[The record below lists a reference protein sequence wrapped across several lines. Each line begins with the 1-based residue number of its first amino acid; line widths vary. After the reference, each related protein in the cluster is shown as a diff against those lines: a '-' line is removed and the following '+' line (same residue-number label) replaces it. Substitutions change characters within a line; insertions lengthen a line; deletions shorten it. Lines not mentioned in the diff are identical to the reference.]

1 MKSGFNIVSEET
13 NLKRHI
19 QNTEMVVT
27 GEGKIDA
34 QTAQGKVLS
43 RLGKLCQDEKKPLI
57 AIGGIVKSD
66 LYIPGI
72 IKYYEISTLAK
83 DKNDAMKNADYY
95 LERIGKKI
103 GKSNA

>member
-1 MKSGFNIVSEET
+1 M
-13 NLKRHI
+13 
-19 QNTEMVVT
+19 
-27 GEGKIDA
+27 
-34 QTAQGKVLS
+34 
-43 RLGKLCQDEKKPLI
+43 I